1 MRFRMML
8 AAMILTFLP
17 LAAQAQ
23 FKDLD
28 TAMSNLNRGFGSG
41 DAQAVIA
48 GIGEGDQVRLQFP
61 GLVEQNGNYYGR
73 DQAAYL
79 LDGLFNRV
87 KPSGF
92 DVKRA
97 VKQSPNNEYEIDA
110 VWTVQVA
117 GKAQARDLYIRLR
130 NNKDHWSVTSIQ
142 SGGK

>member
-1 MRFRMML
+1 MRLRMML
-8 AAMILTFLP
+8 AGTILMFVP
-17 LAAQAQ
+17 LVAQAQ

-28 TAMSNLNRGFGSG
+28 VAMSNLTRGFGSG

-61 GLVEQNGNYYGR
+61 GLIEQNGNYYGR

-92 DVKRA
+92 DLKRA
-97 VKQSPNNEYEIDA
+97 TKKSAEGQYEIA
-110 VWTVQVA
+110 ATWTVLVA
-117 GKAQARDLYIRLR
+117 GKPQARDLYITLW
-130 NNKDHWSVTSIQ
+130 NNKDKWSVASVQ
-142 SGGK
+142 SGSK

>member
-1 MRFRMML
+1 MML
-8 AAMILTFLP
+8 AAMILTLVP

-41 DAQAVIA
+41 DAQAVVA
-48 GIGEGDQVRLQFP
+48 GIGESDQVRLQFP
-61 GLVEQNGNYYGR
+61 GLIEQNGGYYGR

-92 DVKRA
+92 DLKRA
-97 VKQSPNNEYEIDA
+97 TKKSAEGQYEIVA
-110 VWTVQVA
+110 TWTVQVA
-117 GKAQARDLYIRLR
+117 GKPQARDLYITLR
-130 NNKDHWSVTSIQ
+130 NNKDHWSVASIQ
-142 SGGK
+142 SGSK

>member
-1 MRFRMML
+1 MRFRMTL
-8 AAMILTFLP
+8 AAMILTFVP
-17 LAAQAQ
+17 LAAHAQ

-61 GLVEQNGNYYGR
+61 GLVDQNGNYYGR

-110 VWTVQVA
+110 VWTVQVG

-142 SGGK
+142 SGSK

>member
-8 AAMILTFLP
+8 AGTILMFVP
-17 LAAQAQ
+17 LVAQAQ

-28 TAMSNLNRGFGSG
+28 VAMSNLTRGFGSG
-41 DAQAVIA
+41 DSQAVVSGIA
-48 GIGEGDQVRLQFP
+48 EGDQVRLQFP
-61 GLVEQNGNYYGR
+61 GLIDQSGNIYGR

-92 DVKRA
+92 DVKKATKSSADGQYVIRA
-97 VKQSPNNEYEIDA
+97 T
-110 VWTVQVA
+110 WTVQVA
-117 GKAQARDLYIRLR
+117 GKPEAREIYITLR
-130 NNKDHWSVTSIQ
+130 SNNTRWSLASVQ

>member
-1 MRFRMML
+1 MRFRLML
-8 AAMILTFLP
+8 AAMILMFVP
-17 LAAQAQ
+17 LVAQAQ

-28 TAMSNLNRGFGSG
+28 VALSNLTRGFGSG
-41 DAQAVIA
+41 DAQAVVS

-61 GLVEQNGNYYGR
+61 GLIDQNGNYYGR

-97 VKQSPNNEYEIDA
+97 TKKSADGQYEIA
-110 VWTVQVA
+110 ATWTLQVA
-117 GKAQARDLYIRLR
+117 GKPQARDLYITLR
-130 NNKDHWSVTSIQ
+130 SNKDHWSLASVQ
-142 SGGK
+142 SGSK

>member
-1 MRFRMML
+1 ML
-8 AAMILTFLP
+8 AAMILTFVP
-17 LAAQAQ
+17 LAAEAQ

-28 TAMSNLNRGFGSG
+28 VAMSNLTRGFGSG
-41 DAQAVIA
+41 DSQAVVA
-48 GIGEGDQVRLQFP
+48 GIGASDQVRLQFP
-61 GLVEQNGNYYGR
+61 GLIEQNGNYYGH

-87 KPSGF
+87 KPSAF

-97 VKQSPNNEYEIDA
+97 VKKSVDNEYEIDA

-117 GKAQARDLYIRLR
+117 GKPQTRDLYVRLR

-142 SGGK
+142 SGSK

>member
-1 MRFRMML
+1 MRLRMML
-8 AAMILTFLP
+8 AAMSLMFVP
-17 LAAQAQ
+17 LVTQAQ

-61 GLVEQNGNYYGR
+61 GLIDQNGNYYGR

-97 VKQSPNNEYEIDA
+97 SKKSAENQYEIDA

-117 GKAQARDLYIRLR
+117 GKPQARDLYITLR
-130 NNKDHWSVTSIQ
+130 SNKDHWSLASVQ
-142 SGGK
+142 SGSK

>member
-1 MRFRMML
+1 MRLRMML
-8 AAMILTFLP
+8 AGTILMFVP
-17 LAAQAQ
+17 LVAQAQ

-28 TAMSNLNRGFGSG
+28 VAMSNLTRGFGSG

-61 GLVEQNGNYYGR
+61 GLIEQNGNYYGR

-92 DVKRA
+92 DLKRA
-97 VKQSPNNEYEIDA
+97 TKKSAEGQYEIA
-110 VWTVQVA
+110 ATWTVLVA
-117 GKAQARDLYIRLR
+117 GKPQARDLYITLR
-130 NNKDHWSVTSIQ
+130 NNKDKWSVASVQ
-142 SGGK
+142 SGSK

>member
-1 MRFRMML
+1 MRLRMML
-8 AAMILTFLP
+8 AGTILMFVP
-17 LAAQAQ
+17 LVAQAQ

-28 TAMSNLNRGFGSG
+28 VAMSSLTRGFGSG

-61 GLVEQNGNYYGR
+61 GLIEQNGNYYGR

-92 DVKRA
+92 DLKRA
-97 VKQSPNNEYEIDA
+97 TKKSAEGQYEIA
-110 VWTVQVA
+110 ATWTVQVA
-117 GKAQARDLYIRLR
+117 GKPQARDLYITLR
-130 NNKDHWSVTSIQ
+130 NNKDKWSVASVQ
-142 SGGK
+142 SGSK